1 MSSSSI
7 VNKIKNGLSKAVKAT
22 GSNTSEL
29 VYLVVTTSTSTSPL
43 DAGATITTETLL
55 VNAIF
60 KSYDLS
66 LVGGSILA
74 GDRELVS
81 DSSVEIK
88 TGDTIKQGNTNYIV
102 VSVDKVSPTSDVLV
116 YKSQVRLK

>member
-22 GSNTSEL
+22 GSNASEL

-81 DSSVEIK
+81 DSSAEIK

>member
-22 GSNTSEL
+22 GSNASEL

-43 DAGATITTETLL
+43 DAGATTTTETLL

-66 LVGGSILA
+66 LVGGSILT